1 MTKSIPVASIRT
13 DREFLQWLRVL
24 ACITILLSA
33 HAARGQDWIYT
44 ARPGDTLWGISDE
57 FLVSADYWRRLQQ
70 HNGISDGDYIVPG
83 TRIRMPIAWLKR
95 QPQPALLA
103 QLRGTVERLRG
114 EPPTA
119 ETLEAGAELLAG
131 DRIRTGEDSSAT
143 IQFADGSR
151 VLMQSNTELTL
162 DTMSAFGASGMV
174 DTSMRLH
181 GGRIESDVPHETGSG
196 SRFRIISPS
205 AVAAVRGTSFRI
217 AFERDQDRALGEVL
231 DGELGVSASGVS
243 LALPAGFGNV
253 TRTGEPPGE
262 PVELLP
268 APDLATLPQQLP
280 LQPIAF
286 DWPELEGAALYRGQV
301 FEGQGFDR
309 LLLEQVVDESEIE
322 WQALPIGDYVFR
334 ARAIDVN
341 GLEGANANH
350 AFSIE
355 ALLLAPLLLAPDDGA
370 ETPGR
375 WLAMS
380 WEVPAEAGG
389 FHLQIARDREFNDLV
404 LDESALQDWQYRP
417 AAAMDAG
424 VYFWRVATIDRSG
437 TRGPFGEARQ
447 FRIQAVPGFPIVE
460 SVKSDAPTPQLS
472 WQPAAGAKE
481 YRLEISRDPGFS
493 DLVKI
498 EQLESP
504 KYSMPDL
511 SPGVYY
517 LRLQSLSD
525 EGVAGAFSEP
535 VRVKVKGWPV
545 WSIGL
550 ALLLAA
556 IVLIAF
562 ALRRR

>member
-1 MTKSIPVASIRT
+1 MTKTIPLARIWPDSRLWRWIRI
-13 DREFLQWLRVL
+13 LG
-24 ACITILLSA
+24 CIALLLSP
-33 HAARGQDWIYT
+33 HLARSQDWIYT

-57 FLVSADYWRRLQQ
+57 FLVSADYWRRLQE

-83 TRIRMPIAWLKR
+83 SRIRMPIAWLKR
-95 QPQPALLA
+95 QPQPALVA

-114 EPPTA
+114 EDASA

-151 VLMQSNTELTL
+151 VLLQSNTELTL

-181 GGRIESDVPHETGSG
+181 GGRIESDVPHEQGSG

-217 AFERDQDRALGEVL
+217 AFEPSEDRALGEVL

-268 APDLATLPQQLP
+268 APDLAALPQRLP
-280 LQPIAF
+280 SRPVAF
-286 DWPELEGAALYRGQV
+286 EWPALEGASRYRGQV
-301 FEGQGFDR
+301 FEGEGFDR
-309 LLLEQVVDESEIE
+309 LLLEQLVSEPQIE
-322 WQALPIGDYVFR
+322 LQALPLGGYVFR

-355 ALLLAPLLLAPDDGA
+355 ALLLAPLLMGPDDGA
-370 ETPGR
+370 ATPEE
-375 WLAMS
+375 WLSMS
-380 WEVPAEAGG
+380 WEVPAGSGG
-389 FHLQIARDREFNDLV
+389 FHLQIARDRDFTDIV
-404 LDESALQDWQYRP
+404 IDEIALEDWRYRP
-417 AAAMDAG
+417 ATVLESG
-424 VYFWRVATIDRSG
+424 EYYWRVASIDRNG
-437 TRGPFGEARQ
+437 TAGPFGDSRR
-447 FRIQAVPGFPIVE
+447 FRIQHVPQAPRAE
-460 SVKSDAPTPQLS
+460 LVKLRDGRPFLEWHPD
-472 WQPAAGAKE
+472 AGAPRF
-481 YRLEISRDPGFS
+481 RLEVSRDSAFS
-493 DLVKI
+493 DLVL
-498 EQLESP
+498 LEELSEP
-504 KYSMPDL
+504 AYSMPKL
-511 SPGVYY
+511 PPGIYY
-517 LRLQSLSD
+517 ARLQSLSD

-545 WSIGL
+545 WTVAL
-550 ALLLAA
+550 ALLLLAV
-556 IVLIAF
+556 ILILF